1 MICLF
6 VKIKRHLSFGAL
18 RQAFSSILE
27 QVSDHRE
34 NSKVEYSIHNV
45 LMSAFAMMY
54 FQDSSLLEF
63 QKKMETGCRQNN
75 LRTLF
80 KVDSI
85 PKDNQMRNVLDEVD
99 TKEIEPIFDE
109 YFYRLQRGKYLELYR
124 FMDNSYLVSMDGS
137 GYFGSDKICC
147 PGCLR
152 KEDKKGNVSYSHQIM
167 QAVLMH
173 PDMKQ
178 IIPLTPEEIRNTD
191 GDKKQD
197 CEISAGK
204 RLITKIRKAHPKL
217 KMIIVAD
224 SLHSKQPF
232 IEHAKA
238 KGMSYILAA
247 KEGDHKLLMEWV
259 NEQRLLKEVS
269 RIEVKD
275 HKGRTHVYE
284 WINKVLLN
292 GNKETVWVNY
302 FEYWIMD
309 GGRVA
314 YHNSWVT
321 DMEIHEDNVEKLV
334 KGGRCRWK
342 IENEA
347 FNVLKNHGYHIDHN
361 FGHGNKH
368 LSMNFFLLNLL
379 AFFFHQIF
387 ELSDVL
393 YRQCREK
400 FGSKRNLWEHLRV

>member
-1 MICLF
+1 M
-6 VKIKRHLSFGAL
+6 IKRHLSFGAL
-18 RQAFSSILE
+18 TQAFSSILE

-34 NSKVEYSIHNV
+34 NGKVKYSIRNV

-63 QKKMETGCRQNN
+63 QKKMETRCRQNN

-85 PKDNQMRNVLDEVD
+85 PKDNQMRNALDEVD

-109 YFYRLQRGKYLELYR
+109 YLYRLQRGKYLDRYR

-204 RLITKIRKAHPKL
+204 RLITKIRRG
-217 KMIIVAD
+217 
-224 SLHSKQPF
+224 F
-232 IEHAKA
+232 
-238 KGMSYILAA
+238 
-247 KEGDHKLLMEWV
+247 
-259 NEQRLLKEVS
+259 
-269 RIEVKD
+269 
-275 HKGRTHVYE
+275 T
-284 WINKVLLN
+284 
-292 GNKETVWVNY
+292 
-302 FEYWIMD
+302 
-309 GGRVA
+309 
-314 YHNSWVT
+314 
-321 DMEIHEDNVEKLV
+321 
-334 KGGRCRWK
+334 
-342 IENEA
+342 
-347 FNVLKNHGYHIDHN
+347 
-361 FGHGNKH
+361 
-368 LSMNFFLLNLL
+368 LS
-379 AFFFHQIF
+379 
-387 ELSDVL
+387 
-393 YRQCREK
+393 
-400 FGSKRNLWEHLRV
+400 